1 MSQDVVR
8 AFYYQLTSQQLSA
21 DGFYV
26 AVGGRIFEQEAPA
39 MKETPLAIF
48 QLISAPFEQTF
59 NGSSLKDYLFQVDIY
74 NRKQDGMAALGGIQT
89 KLFTLMQNSTPVIAN
104 HGSAKIECTNDGI
117 RSVEGEYLRVIT
129 EFRLRTGA
137 TV

>member
-1 MSQDVVR
+1 MSQDVVK
-8 AFYYQLTSQQLSA
+8 AFYTQLISDSSNLS
-21 DGFYV
+21 GFHQ
-26 AVGGRIFEQEAPA
+26 AVGGRIYEQEAPA
-39 MKETPLAIF
+39 MKSTPLAIF

-59 NGSSLKDYLFQVDIY
+59 NGSTIKDYLFQVDIY

-89 KLFTLMQNSTPVIAN
+89 KLFTLMNNSTPSIDN
-104 HGSAKIECTNDGI
+104 HGRAKIECTNDGI

-137 TV
+137 VT

>member
-8 AFYYQLTSQQLSA
+8 AFYYQLTSQQLAS
-21 DGFYV
+21 DGFFV
-26 AVGGRIFEQEAPA
+26 GVGGRIYEREAPA
-39 MKETPLAIF
+39 MENTPLAIF

-59 NGSSLKDYLFQVDIY
+59 NGSTLKDYLFQVDIY

-89 KLFTLMQNSTPVIAN
+89 KLFTLMQNSTPPISN
-104 HGSAKIECTNDGI
+104 HGAARIECTNDGI

>member
-8 AFYYQLTSQQLSA
+8 AFYYQLTSQQLNA
-21 DGFYV
+21 NGFYV
-26 AVGGRIFEQEAPA
+26 AVGGRIYEQEAPSMEA
-39 MKETPLAIF
+39 VPLCIF

-59 NGSSLKDYLFQVDIY
+59 NGSTIKDYLFQVDIY
-74 NRKQDGMAALGGIQT
+74 NRKQDGMAALGGLQT
-89 KLFTLMQNSTPVIAN
+89 KLFDLLQNGVPVISN
-104 HGSAKIECTNDGI
+104 HGTAKIECTNDGI

-137 TV
+137 IT

>member
-8 AFYYQLTSQQLSA
+8 AFYRQLISQQLAS
-21 DGFYV
+21 DGFFV
-26 AVGGRIFEQEAPA
+26 AVGGRIYEQEAPSMEA
-39 MKETPLAIF
+39 VPLCLF

-59 NGSSLKDYLFQVDIY
+59 NGSTLKDYLFQVDIY
-74 NRKQDGMAALGGIQT
+74 NRKQDGMAALGGLQT
-89 KLFTLMQNSTPVIAN
+89 KLFALLQNGTPAIDN
-104 HGSAKIECTNDGI
+104 HGRTKIECTNDGI